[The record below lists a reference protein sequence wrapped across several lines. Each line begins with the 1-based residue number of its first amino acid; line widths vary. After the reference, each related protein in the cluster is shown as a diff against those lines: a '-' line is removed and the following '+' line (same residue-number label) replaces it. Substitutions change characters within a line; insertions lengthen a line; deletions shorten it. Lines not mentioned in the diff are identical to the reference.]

1 MVDTNSPQYL
11 YQKRNVYYF
20 SRHVP
25 KDIREHYNTKRIV
38 FSLKTKSEIIAIK
51 SARSIS
57 HRLEDYWMSLRLSKL
72 DIPASHLIRLQ
83 PSSYVASNAP
93 LLSEA
98 LETYLRLKGV
108 NKDKTFHRGARRN
121 IEAVINALGDRPV
134 DEYFS
139 SDAALFRD
147 QSFERGLN
155 TASVKRNFSTIR
167 AVINLTITEQGI
179 ECNNAFART
188 FMPDRDDV
196 TKRKSVPLTSIR
208 MLQKLCKR
216 LDDDQ
221 RWLLALISDT
231 GMRLSEALGL
241 HIEDLKLD
249 NKIPYIDLKPHPWR
263 PLKTSSSERK
273 IPLVGSALWA
283 AVRIKSNSDGSL
295 FAFPRYTSSKKCNAN
310 SASAA
315 LNKWMK
321 PRLPEGC
328 VIHSFRHS
336 LRDRLRSVKCPSD
349 IIDEIGGW
357 VTAGVGHNYGEGYP
371 LEIKAEMMKSI
382 IMKVLESFSAAPFG
396 NFH

>member
-1 MVDTNSPQYL
+1 MVFTNSPQYL

-25 KDIREHYNTKRIV
+25 KDIREQYNTKRIV

-57 HRLEDYWMSLRLSKL
+57 HRLEDYWMSLRLAKL
-72 DIPASHLIRLQ
+72 NIPASHLIRVQ
-83 PSSYVASNAP
+83 PNSYVAPNAP

-134 DEYFS
+134 DEYSS

-155 TASVKRNFSTIR
+155 TTSVKRNFSTIR
-167 AVINLTITEQGI
+167 AVINLTISEQGI
-179 ECNNAFART
+179 ECKNAFART

-196 TKRKSVPLTSIR
+196 TKRKPVPLRSIR
-208 MLQKLCKR
+208 ILQKQCRR

-241 HIEDLKLD
+241 HIEGIKVDK
-249 NKIPYIDLKPHPWR
+249 
-263 PLKTSSSERK
+263 K

-283 AVRIKSNSDGSL
+283 AHRIKSNSEGSP
-295 FAFPRYTSSKKCNAN
+295 FAFPRYTSSNKCNAN

-336 LRDRLRSVKCPSD
+336 LRDRLRAVKCPSD
-349 IIDEIGGW
+349 VIDEIGGW

-371 LEIKAEMMKSI
+371 LETKAEMMKSI
-382 IMKVLESFSAAPFG
+382 IIV
-396 NFH
+396 NDRTD